1 MFECPVCGCLDSRI
15 ELVKDVFQVEGRYV
29 LVHDIPATVCSRCG
43 EESFSSETAER
54 IRLLV
59 NGDGQPSRTVDMD
72 VFEFA

>member
-1 MFECPVCGCLDSRI
+1 MFKCPVCGCLDSRK

-43 EESFSSETAER
+43 EESFSSDTAER
-54 IRLLV
+54 VRLLV
-59 NGDGQPSRTVDMD
+59 NGDGQPKRTVDME